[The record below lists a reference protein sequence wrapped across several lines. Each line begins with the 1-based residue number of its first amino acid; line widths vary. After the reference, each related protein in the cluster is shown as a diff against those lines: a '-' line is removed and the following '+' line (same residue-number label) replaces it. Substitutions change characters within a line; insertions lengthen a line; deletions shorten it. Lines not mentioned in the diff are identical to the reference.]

1 MDLSTYDD
9 LVHDVIQLYEGV
21 DSTVEANNNPRA
33 SFVGCLLRQAGH
45 DFMDYRPGH
54 EHEGGSD
61 GCMSFDDPDNK
72 GIPSCVRK
80 FGIHDLYGKW
90 SNKVSL
96 ADFMVIIAEAAI
108 GRSATDNYS
117 RTYQKGNYFREGTY
131 AKTLRDS
138 FKFGRKT
145 VEECSWNV
153 GRMPNPEH
161 SCEGKGPGKDG
172 LRQIF
177 LDNIYKADPNNGWML
192 LAAISGA
199 HTIGSAKPENS
210 GYNGFW
216 SDSKNSGIFNNDYY
230 KSLIFK
236 GWGPERAVGGNAEK
250 NQWKIVDKTRFAEH
264 KEIMLTSDMCLAY
277 KNNRKLLDC

>member
-1 MDLSTYDD
+1 MDKSIYEDI
-9 LVHDVIQLYEGV
+9 VHDTIMLYEGV
-21 DSTVEANNNPRA
+21 DSTVAKNINPRA
-33 SFVGCLLRQAGH
+33 NFVGCLLRQAGH
-45 DFMDYRPGH
+45 DFMDYRPGN

-61 GCMSFDDPDNK
+61 GCINFKDEDNK

-80 FGIHDLYGKW
+80 FGINEMYKKW
-90 SNKVSL
+90 ADKVSL

-108 GRSATDNYS
+108 GRAATDNYHHD
-117 RTYQKGNYFREGTY
+117 YQKDQYFREGTF
-131 AKTLRDS
+131 ATKLRDT

-145 VEECSWNV
+145 VEECSWNI

-177 LDNIYKADPNNGWML
+177 VDNIYKSEPNEGWML
-192 LAAISGA
+192 TAAISGA

-216 SDSKNSGIFNNDYY
+216 SDPENSGIFNNDYY
-230 KSLIFK
+230 KSALYK
-236 GWGPERAVGGNAEK
+236 GWGPELAVGGNPGK
-250 NQWKIVDKTRFAEH
+250 NQW
-264 KEIMLTSDMCLAY
+264 
-277 KNNRKLLDC
+277 